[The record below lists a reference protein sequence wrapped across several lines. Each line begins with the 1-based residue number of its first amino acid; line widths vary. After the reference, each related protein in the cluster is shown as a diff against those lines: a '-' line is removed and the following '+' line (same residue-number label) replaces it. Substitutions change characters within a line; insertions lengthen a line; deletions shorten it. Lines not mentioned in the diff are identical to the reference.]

1 MINQLECLITA
12 HSLMIE
18 ETLRETIELMKLFL
32 IKVKVSV
39 WKLLYLCAVFSTYAF
54 YFLWVQL
61 SISNQEPNK
70 NILT

>member
-1 MINQLECLITA
+1 MINQLECLLTA

-54 YFLWVQL
+54 IFYGF
-61 SISNQEPNK
+61 NYP
-70 NILT
+70 